1 MKMQELR
8 GLSTKEILE
17 KLKEEKQQLTKL
29 KFNHAVSPIET
40 PHKLSASRKLI
51 ARYLTELNARKNEGK
66 AN

>member
-1 MKMQELR
+1 
-8 GLSTKEILE
+8 
-17 KLKEEKQQLTKL
+17 LKEEKQQLTKL